1 MGVLVRGGALI
12 LGAHQAEGLMRR
24 FCLCLIIAA
33 MATPIAAPLS
43 PLAHAQPAQ
52 STTPTVPHAWLF
64 GSWTGGLF
72 PVPSNLTAQ
81 ACLAQPVVIF
91 TRDLVLRATL
101 IDQVYHQRAIE
112 TVRAEPGSTEFRFTP
127 TVDPATA
134 AGSGLFGATA
144 PQPEIG
150 FGCDDPNALHVV
162 RRSEN
167 EIIFQ
172 GCKDF
177 PEPLVRCPS
186 P

>member
-1 MGVLVRGGALI
+1 
-12 LGAHQAEGLMRR
+12 MRR
-24 FCLCLIIAA
+24 SVLCLIIAA
-33 MATPIAAPLS
+33 LAIPASVALQPPL
-43 PLAHAQPAQ
+43 LAQQPAT
-52 STTPTVPHAWLF
+52 SPVVPHAWLF

-72 PVPSNLTAQ
+72 PVPSGLTAQ

-112 TVRAEPGSTEFRFTP
+112 TVRAEPGATEFHFS
-127 TVDPATA
+127 PAVNPEA
-134 AGSGLFGATA
+134 SQGSMLLGATA

-150 FGCDDPNALHVV
+150 FGCADPDSLHVV
-162 RRSEN
+162 KRSEN
-167 EIIFQ
+167 EIVFQ

-186 P
+186 R